1 MRSPD
6 HRADP
11 AALHDVV
18 VVGAGPAGRA
28 LAGACASRGL
38 HTALVDPTPE
48 RAWRITYGA
57 FTAELPTDLPAS
69 AIAARA
75 RGRAVALS
83 PWELGWEYTVID
95 VPGLRAHLDAGL
107 AGVTVVPGRVVQRD
121 ADGVALA
128 DGTRMPARAV
138 VDAGGYRQP
147 LLPRPPDQRARG
159 RADRLRA

>member
-38 HTALVDPTPE
+38 HTALVDPAPA

-57 FTAELPTDLPAS
+57 FTAELIDEVSARWATATVGSPAS
-69 AIAARA
+69 GSRA
-75 RGRAVALS
+75 
-83 PWELGWEYTVID
+83 
-95 VPGLRAHLDAGL
+95 
-107 AGVTVVPGRVVQRD
+107 
-121 ADGVALA
+121 
-128 DGTRMPARAV
+128 
-138 VDAGGYRQP
+138 
-147 LLPRPPDQRARG
+147 
-159 RADRLRA
+159 